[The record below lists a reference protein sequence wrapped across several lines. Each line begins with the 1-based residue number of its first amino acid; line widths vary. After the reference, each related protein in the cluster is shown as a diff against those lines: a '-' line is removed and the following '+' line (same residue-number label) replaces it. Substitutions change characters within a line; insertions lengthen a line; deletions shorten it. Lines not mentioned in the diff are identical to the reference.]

1 MTSSGR
7 PSGTARTLL
16 LVAAV
21 IVALEAVTFLVL
33 AVVEAAHI
41 SGDRVGLG
49 VGTTL
54 FLVVIGAGLLYAAR
68 RVTEGDAW
76 ARSPLVFAQLIVLGL
91 AYNLRGDPA
100 WLAPV
105 VAVPAV
111 IALVALLS
119 PPVTR
124 ALSRDSPV

>member
-1 MTSSGR
+1 M
-7 PSGTARTLL
+7 
-16 LVAAV
+16 AAA
-21 IVALEAVTFLVL
+21 IVAIEALTFVVL

-54 FLVVIGAGLLYAAR
+54 FLAVIGAGLSWAAW

-76 ARSPLVFAQLIVLGL
+76 ARSPLVFSQLIILGL

-105 VAVPAV
+105 VALPAV
-111 IALVALLS
+111 VALIALLS

-124 ALSRDSPV
+124 ALGRDSAV

>member
-16 LVAAV
+16 IAAAA
-21 IVALEAVTFLVL
+21 IVALEALTFIVL
-33 AVVEAAHI
+33 AVAEAAHI

-54 FLVVIGAGLLYAAR
+54 FLAVIGAGLLWAAW

-76 ARSPLVFAQLIVLGL
+76 ARSPLVFSQLIILGL
-91 AYNLRGDPA
+91 AYNLRGDPG
-100 WLAPV
+100 WLAPA

-111 IALVALLS
+111 VALIALLS

-124 ALSRDSPV
+124 ALSRDSAV